1 MREEWYGNN
10 YFRKKYNYFEVFMQL
25 KINDEKKELKFH
37 GSYEFPVFVSHEVL
51 SDYERGAFAWHW
63 HPEVEL
69 TYIEEGQIEY
79 QVNDTVYC
87 LQAGEGLFCNANA
100 LHTGH
105 MLRQGDCRYLS
116 VTFHPRMIYGFE
128 GSAVD
133 KRYVEPVTRND
144 FIGGLH
150 LVPKDDWQKDVLA
163 RIQELV
169 AVYEAHAEGF
179 ELQICQIILTIWN
192 TLYQNAW
199 KKISSDLSVQYKE
212 IDRLR
217 KTITYL
223 QEHYYE
229 HVTLSAISE
238 NVNICTSE
246 CCRFF
251 KRHMNQ
257 TIFEYL
263 LEYRIEKSLPLL
275 IKGEDSITAI
285 AQKVGFSNPAY
296 FGKVFHQIMRCSPS
310 DYRKSFISKTEKI

>member
-1 MREEWYGNN
+1 
-10 YFRKKYNYFEVFMQL
+10 MQI

-51 SDYERGAFAWHW
+51 SAYERGAFAWHW

-79 QVNDTVYC
+79 QVNDTVYH
-87 LQAGEGLFCNANA
+87 LKQGDGLFCNANA

-105 MLRQGDCRYLS
+105 MLNQGDCHYLS

-128 GSAVD
+128 GSVID

-144 FIGGLH
+144 LLGGLH
-150 LVPKDDWQKDVLA
+150 LVPDDGWQSKVLTLL
-163 RIQELV
+163 QNLV
-169 AVYEAHAEGF
+169 ETYEAHEAGF
-179 ELQICQIILTIWN
+179 ELAICQTLLTIWN
-192 TLYQNAW
+192 TLYSNVWSA
-199 KKISSDLSVQYKE
+199 IPSDPSVQYKE
-212 IDRLR
+212 IERLR

-223 QEHYYE
+223 QEHYHE
-229 HVTLSAISE
+229 HVTLSAIAE
-238 NVNICTSE
+238 HVNICTSE

-275 IKGEDSITAI
+275 IRGEDSITAI
-285 AQKVGFSNPAY
+285 AQAVGFSNPAY
-296 FGKVFHQIMRCSPS
+296 FGKVFHQVMRCSPS
-310 DYRKSFISKTEKI
+310 AYRKSFISKTQKV

>member
-1 MREEWYGNN
+1 
-10 YFRKKYNYFEVFMQL
+10 MQL

-79 QVNDTVYC
+79 QVNDTVYV
-87 LQAGEGLFCNANA
+87 LKAGEGLFCNANA

-105 MLRQGDCRYLS
+105 MLQQGDCHYLS

-128 GSAVD
+128 NSAID
-133 KRYVEPVTRND
+133 QKYVAPVTRND
-144 FIGGLH
+144 FIAGMH
-150 LVPKDDWQKDVLA
+150 LVPDSEWQKDTLIM
-163 RIQELV
+163 IQKLV
-169 AVYEAHAEGF
+169 EVYESHKEGF
-179 ELQICQIILTIWN
+179 ELEICHILMTIWSI
-192 TLYQNAW
+192 LYQNVW
-199 KKISSDLSVQYKE
+199 KEASSETSVKYKE
-212 IDRLR
+212 IERLR

-223 QEHYYE
+223 QEHYHE
-229 HVTLSAISE
+229 HVTLGAIAE
-238 NVNICTSE
+238 HVNICTSE

-275 IKGEDSITAI
+275 IKGEDSITSI
-285 AQKVGFSNPAY
+285 SQSVGFSNPAY

-310 DYRKSFISKTEKI
+310 EYRKSFISKNEKI

>member
-1 MREEWYGNN
+1 
-10 YFRKKYNYFEVFMQL
+10 MQL

-79 QVNDTVYC
+79 QVNDTVYV
-87 LQAGEGLFCNANA
+87 LKAGEGLFCNANA

-105 MLRQGDCRYLS
+105 MLQQGDCHYLS

-128 GSAVD
+128 NSAID
-133 KRYVEPVTRND
+133 QKYVAPVTRND
-144 FIGGLH
+144 FIGGMH
-150 LVPKDDWQKDVLA
+150 LVPDSEWQKDTLIM
-163 RIQELV
+163 IQKLV
-169 AVYEAHAEGF
+169 EVYESHKEGF
-179 ELQICQIILTIWN
+179 ELEICHILMTIWSI
-192 TLYQNAW
+192 LYQNVW
-199 KKISSDLSVQYKE
+199 KEASLETSVQYKE
-212 IDRLR
+212 IERLR

-223 QEHYYE
+223 QEHYHE
-229 HVTLSAISE
+229 HVTLGAIAE
-238 NVNICTSE
+238 HVNICTSE

-275 IKGEDSITAI
+275 IKGEDSITSI
-285 AQKVGFSNPAY
+285 SQSVGFSNPAY

-310 DYRKSFISKTEKI
+310 EYRKSFISKNEKI

>member
-1 MREEWYGNN
+1 
-10 YFRKKYNYFEVFMQL
+10 MQI

-51 SDYERGAFAWHW
+51 SAYERGAFAWHW

-79 QVNDTVYC
+79 QVNDTVYH
-87 LQAGEGLFCNANA
+87 LKQGDGLFCNANA

-105 MLRQGDCRYLS
+105 MLNQGDCHYLS

-128 GSAVD
+128 GSVID

-144 FIGGLH
+144 LLGGLH
-150 LVPKDDWQKDVLA
+150 LVPDDGWQSKVLTLL
-163 RIQELV
+163 QNLV
-169 AVYEAHAEGF
+169 ETYEAHEAGF
-179 ELQICQIILTIWN
+179 ELAICQTLLIIWN
-192 TLYQNAW
+192 TLYSNVWSA
-199 KKISSDLSVQYKE
+199 IPSDPSVQYKE
-212 IDRLR
+212 IERLR

-223 QEHYYE
+223 QEHYHE
-229 HVTLSAISE
+229 HVTLSAIAE
-238 NVNICTSE
+238 HVNICTSE

-275 IKGEDSITAI
+275 IRGEDSITAI
-285 AQKVGFSNPAY
+285 AQAVGFSNPAY
-296 FGKVFHQIMRCSPS
+296 FGKVFHQVMRCSPS
-310 DYRKSFISKTEKI
+310 AYRKSFISKTQKV